1 MSSKSL
7 KLMTEDIVI
16 SGMSGRFP
24 ESDTTDEFAHNLY
37 TGVDMITEE
46 SRRWPKGMSTKK
58 VKNKQNF

>member
-1 MSSKSL
+1 
-7 KLMTEDIVI
+7 MTEDIVI